1 MPRVVVKAIFD
12 NIRFKCQRC
21 GSCCHHKRPLEFDDL
36 IPAEQIE
43 DFWRSSNLIY
53 LTEKDVHAI
62 SNRTGMR
69 PPDFV
74 DTLYD
79 YSECYVKIED
89 EGRRVILDLPVLKSK
104 EDTTCV
110 LPGGMQH
117 LFCAADRLPALS
129 LSGGGGDAG
138 QW

>member
-1 MPRVVVKAIFD
+1 MPRVVVKAIFG

-89 EGRRVILDLPVLKSK
+89 EGRRVILDHLRL
-104 EDTTCV
+104 
-110 LPGGMQH
+110 LPGGLQH
-117 LFCAADRLPALS
+117 LFRAADCLPALS